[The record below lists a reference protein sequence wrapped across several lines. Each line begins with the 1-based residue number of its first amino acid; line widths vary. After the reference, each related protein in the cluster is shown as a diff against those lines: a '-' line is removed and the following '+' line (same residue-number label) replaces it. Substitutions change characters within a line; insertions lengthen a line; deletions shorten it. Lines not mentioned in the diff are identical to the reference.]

1 MYQQIT
7 KPVIIILTR
16 PLTMLQLTRV
26 LLDETLTVITI
37 SDTHTNAKSG
47 LAVMTAFLPYTKGT

>member
-37 SDTHTNAKSG
+37 PTLTPMLT
-47 LAVMTAFLPYTKGT
+47 LA

>member
-7 KPVIIILTR
+7 KPVIIIITR
-16 PLTMLQLTRV
+16 PLTTLQLTRA

-37 SDTHTNAKSG
+37 PTLTPMLT
-47 LAVMTAFLPYTKGT
+47 LA